1 MRLRRVAPG
10 RFGNRVLVRRDRV
23 ACRRALRRVAR
34 GTAAPGSQ
42 GEKNPVNRW
51 IREWT
56 GMIQYRATL
65 SRMRSGPSDRDLAVV
80 AWGGVMK
87 ILAVDLWIDGQ

>member
-1 MRLRRVAPG
+1 VFDFRK
-10 RFGNRVLVRRDRV
+10 
-23 ACRRALRRVAR
+23 
-34 GTAAPGSQ
+34 
-42 GEKNPVNRW
+42 KNPVNRW

-56 GMIQYRATL
+56 SMIQSRATL